1 MERALYGITAVR
13 YAGAQMVGAMMGLID
28 SAHQR
33 WELRPSPARIVEV
46 IDRMVEG
53 DRVISMFPDDEG
65 GFASGPEVKVDLLPE
80 GTETLTF
87 DDEKPGRSLRDLPR
101 F

>member
-1 MERALYGITAVR
+1 MEKALYGITAVR
-13 YAGAQMVGAMMGLID
+13 YAGSQVVGAMMGLID
-28 SAHQR
+28 SAHER
-33 WELRPSPARIVEV
+33 WDLWPSPARVVEV

-65 GFASGPEVKVDLLPE
+65 GFAPGPEIKVDLLPE
-80 GTETLTF
+80 GMETLTL
-87 DDEKPGRSLRDLPR
+87 DEEEEGLSLRDLPR